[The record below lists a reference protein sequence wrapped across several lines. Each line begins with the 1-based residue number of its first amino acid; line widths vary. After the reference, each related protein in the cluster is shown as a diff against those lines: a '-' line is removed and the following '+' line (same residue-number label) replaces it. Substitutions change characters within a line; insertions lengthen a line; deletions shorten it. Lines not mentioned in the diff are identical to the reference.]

1 MAYTQGNAGIV
12 RINGT
17 AQAGTFHGG
26 YQLRWFKF
34 AGAGFYTDGATGY
47 TNSVANSVFEQAVR
61 GIESIATVVVLG
73 TPTSAGFTV
82 GIDAATSA
90 GRGDATGYAGDT
102 SVADLDA
109 AVYAASGVNPTTA
122 EIYLTGVG
130 LA

>member
-1 MAYTQGNAGIV
+1 MSAGIT

-34 AGAGFYTDGATGY
+34 AGAGFYTDGETGY
-47 TNSVANSVFEQAVR
+47 TNYVADSVFEQAVR
-61 GIESIATVVVLG
+61 GIETVATVVVLG

-82 GIDAATSA
+82 GIDGGSFA
-90 GRGDATGYAGDT
+90 GRGDYSGYGDAGVTALAT
-102 SVADLDA
+102 LDA
-109 AVYAASGVNPTTA
+109 AVQAASGVNPTTT
-122 EIYLTGVG
+122 EIYLTGVS